1 MDMKQNAGMIVTG
14 LVVGLAAC
22 GGETG
27 LLVEPSGAATGLSM
41 VLGIDLDNPPDYENP
56 AYPAHYDVAVRAADN
71 APPDN
76 PVTNEGATLGR
87 VLFYDRD
94 LSLNRTTSCASCHI
108 QALGFTDPARFSVG
122 FDGRP
127 TSKHSMRLANA
138 TFFEGETMFWDH
150 RSSDLEDQVLQPVT
164 DDVEMGFDAEAGGL
178 PALIARLENTHHYPR
193 LFEWAFGS
201 PEVTERG
208 LRDALAQFVRSIV
221 SADSR
226 FDRAL
231 AASGGRRVPGP
242 IQGLAGLDAQENLG
256 LRLFTTGG
264 PGGAGC
270 DRCHRLPT
278 FALDEDSRSNGLDA
292 GERVVFKSPSLK
304 NVAVSGPYMH
314 DGRFETLEDV
324 IDHYDDGVQEGPAL
338 DRRLRGPD
346 GEPLRLGLT
355 PEEKAALVAFLR
367 TLTDEELLTD
377 ARFTDPF
384 DR

>member
-1 MDMKQNAGMIVTG
+1 MKHNARMIVTVLG
-14 LVVGLAAC
+14 VGLAAC

-27 LLVEPSGAATGLSM
+27 ALVDPSGTVPGLSM

-56 AYPAHYDVAVRAADN
+56 VYPAHYDGRVLATDN
-71 APPDN
+71 APPEN

-94 LSLNRTTSCASCHI
+94 LSVNRTTSCASCHV

-127 TSKHSMRLANA
+127 TSQHSMRLANA
-138 TFFEGETMFWDH
+138 TFFVGEAMFWNR
-150 RSSDLEDQVLQPVT
+150 RSPDLEDQVLQPVV
-164 DDVEMGFDAEAGGL
+164 DDIEMGFDAEAGGL
-178 PALIARLENTHHYPR
+178 PALIARLDSTDHYPR

-201 PEVTERG
+201 PEVTEPR

-221 SADSR
+221 SAGSR

-231 AASGGRRVPGP
+231 AASGGGRGPGP
-242 IQGLAGLDAQENLG
+242 IRDLSGFDAQENLG
-256 LRLFTTGG
+256 LRLFSTGG

-278 FALDEDSRSNGLDA
+278 FVLDEDSRSNGLDA
-292 GERVVFKSPSLK
+292 GELVVFKAPSLK

-314 DGRFETLEDV
+314 DGRFKTLEEV
-324 IDHYDDGVQEGPAL
+324 IDHYDGGVQDGPAL
-338 DRRLRGPD
+338 DRRLRDPG
-346 GEPLRLGLT
+346 GAPLRLGLT

-377 ARFTDPF
+377 ARFSDPF